1 MWKKSES
8 EAQQPQFQAQPR
20 PVIQPHANTPQTMER
35 PMIGPTICIKGDLSG
50 QEDLIIDGRVEGKIE
65 LRQHNVTVGKN
76 GKVKADIY
84 GKTITIEGEVQ
95 GNLYGEEQLVLRQTG
110 TVRGNITAP
119 RVSLE
124 DGSNFKG
131 SIDMSPKET
140 SGSTAETE
148 ARITRIAAAHQRNSG
163 ETIPAATAKPDRGP
177 AQV

>member
-8 EAQQPQFQAQPR
+8 EGPQPQFQPQ
-20 PVIQPHANTPQTMER
+20 PVIQPRVNAPQAKER
-35 PMIGPTICIKGDLSG
+35 AMIGPTIHIEGSLSG
-50 QEDLIIDGRVEGKIE
+50 QEDLIIEGRVEGKIE

-95 GNLYGEEQLVLRQTG
+95 GNLYGEEQLVIRHTS

-119 RVSLE
+119 RVRLE

-140 SGSTAETE
+140 SPSTVETGARNAE
-148 ARITRIAAAHQRNSG
+148 AQQRKSG
-163 ETIPAATAKPDRGP
+163 EAIPAAAAKPDRDP
-177 AQV
+177 ARG

>member
-1 MWKKSES
+1 
-8 EAQQPQFQAQPR
+8 
-20 PVIQPHANTPQTMER
+20 
-35 PMIGPTICIKGDLSG
+35 MIGPSICIKGDLSG
-50 QEDLIIDGRVEGKIE
+50 QEDVIIEGSVEGKIE
-65 LRQHNVTVGKN
+65 LRQHNVTVGKK

-95 GNLYGEEQLVLRQTG
+95 GNLYAEEQLVLRQTS

-140 SGSTAETE
+140 PGSTVATE
-148 ARITRIAAAHQRNSG
+148 ARIVRSAEAQQRDGG
-163 ETIPAATAKPDRGP
+163 EAIPAAAAKPDRGP

>member
-1 MWKKSES
+1 
-8 EAQQPQFQAQPR
+8 
-20 PVIQPHANTPQTMER
+20 
-35 PMIGPTICIKGDLSG
+35 MIGSTIYIKGDVSG
-50 QEDLIIDGRVEGKIE
+50 REDLIIEGQVEGRIE
-65 LRQHNVTVGKN
+65 LRQHNVTVGKK

-95 GNLYGEEQLVLRQTG
+95 GNLYGEEQLVVRQTS

-140 SGSTAETE
+140 SGSTVETD
-148 ARITRIAAAHQRNSG
+148 ARIAEAQQRNSG
-163 ETIPAATAKPDRGP
+163 EAIPAAAAKPDRGP
-177 AQV
+177 A